1 VNATFIDALLQELK
15 ILAYIGDHLNVI
27 QLYGCF
33 TKELV
38 SQNFACVFVE
48 YCVNGD
54 LKQWLEKNAYKYSK
68 FVEAQYS
75 MFALLKQRELDH
87 LRENTKKKTADHV
100 IDVTA
105 FNNDDL
111 TFMAYQIAKGMAYL
125 AEKKFLHKDLAARN
139 ILLTENFACKISDFG
154 LADEAKFSGQNY
166 FGAATNVI
174 IHYRHITLLDHLFSS

>member
-1 VNATFIDALLQELK
+1 MNATFIDALLQELK
-15 ILAYIGDHLNVI
+15 ILAYIGNHLNVI

-54 LKQWLEKNAYKYSK
+54 LKQWLDKNAYKFSK

-75 MFALLKQRELDH
+75 MFALLKKIELDH
-87 LRENTKKKTADHV
+87 LLENTKKKTT
-100 IDVTA
+100 IDVAA
-105 FNNDDL
+105 FNSDDL

-154 LADEAKFSGQNY
+154 LADEAKLSGQNY

-174 IHYRHITLLDHLFSS
+174 I